1 MNERITIIFPNEN
14 TDKFTIE
21 FSDDDELYIVNSNT
35 LEEALDIIKDVE
47 LNDNWHLIK
56 ISLYFSIKN

>member
-21 FSDDDELYIVNSNT
+21 FSDDDELYIVTSDT
-35 LEEALDIIKDVE
+35 LEEALNIIRDVE
-47 LNDNWHLIK
+47 LNDN
-56 ISLYFSIKN
+56 